1 MNNSLKSVASTAVE
15 IVGVRKSFGAVTVL
29 NDCSLAVEP
38 GSFVTLL
45 GASGSGK
52 TTLLRMIAGFGEPD
66 GGDIRFNGKSI
77 RGVSPHRRNIGM
89 VFQSYALFPHLSV
102 FDNVAYPLRMRG
114 FRQGMKERVTRALE
128 TVRLGN
134 LADRMPVALSGGQ
147 RQRVAMARAL
157 VADPP
162 LLLLD
167 EPLSALDKEL
177 REQLQVEIKAIHRKA
192 GTTFINVTHDQSE
205 ALGMSDVVVVMGN
218 GRVQQAD
225 SPRMLW
231 EKPANAFVARFL
243 GGSNLLPAISEGGV
257 YRLKDGTALAARE
270 GPHSGA
276 VELAFR
282 PEAVWISTNAAG
294 GIGWNSLKGDVVE
307 TIFLGEAVRVV
318 ATAAGQEISAR
329 IPTAQAAEI
338 TPGTPVFIEWPAD
351 ATLALKAEASA

>member
-1 MNNSLKSVASTAVE
+1 MNKALKSGSTAVG
-15 IVGVRKSFGAVTVL
+15 IVNVNKSFGAFRVL
-29 NDCSLAVEP
+29 SDCSLAVEP

-52 TTLLRMIAGFGEPD
+52 TTLLRIIAGFIRPDDGE
-66 GGDIRFNGKSI
+66 ITFNGRPTGGMPAHK
-77 RGVSPHRRNIGM
+77 RNIGM

-114 FRQGMKERVTRALE
+114 LKQGARERVTRTLE
-128 TVRLGN
+128 AVRLD
-134 LADRMPVALSGGQ
+134 AFAQRMPAALSGGQ

-157 VADPP
+157 VANPP

-177 REQLQVEIKAIHRKA
+177 REQLQVELKTIHRQA
-192 GTTFINVTHDQSE
+192 GATFISVTHDQSE

-218 GRVQQAD
+218 GRIQQAAH
-225 SPRMLW
+225 PRELW

-243 GGSNLLPAISEGGV
+243 GGSNLIPATAEGEA
-257 YRLKDGTALAARE
+257 YRIGDGSALIARE
-270 GPHSGA
+270 GPARGA

-282 PEAVWISTNAAG
+282 PESVVLRAKATG
-294 GIGWNSLKGDVVE
+294 KPGWNVLPGSVVE

-318 ATAAGQEISAR
+318 VRAAGREILVR
-329 IPTAQAAEI
+329 IPNAQAVDIQPGASVFLEWSAE
-338 TPGTPVFIEWPAD
+338 
-351 ATLALKAEASA
+351 ATLALGTEAAA